1 MKVTLNNINPKP
13 LSTSIYPF
21 SDTFA
26 ILKTK
31 GDVVA
36 VAIYWMCLPLLVQLV
51 PIATKAVSS
60 IHDCGE
66 VYTI

>member
-1 MKVTLNNINPKP
+1 MKVTLNNINRKP
-13 LSTSIYPF
+13 LSTCIYPF

-31 GDVVA
+31 EDVVA
-36 VAIYWMCLPLLVQLV
+36 VVIYWMCLPLPVQLV

-60 IHDCGE
+60 IHDCGD
-66 VYTI
+66 VYPI

>member
-13 LSTSIYPF
+13 LSTCIYPF

-26 ILKTK
+26 VLKTK

-36 VAIYWMCLPLLVQLV
+36 VIIYWMCLPL

-60 IHDCGE
+60 LHDCGE
-66 VYTI
+66 VYPI